1 MRDKVDRPSEAIRE
15 AIRLEA
21 PSLTEVT
28 SANGQRIDADGSV
41 LTDTE
46 KAFARQS
53 ALRGFRRI
61 SAALLVSDAGCV
73 LVALLVGHVIRHSG
87 SIASPEFLGVMALA
101 LPLWVAVFHSFGL
114 YRIKQISAW
123 DEFRGII
130 SATTVGIALIIFCTF
145 WWRSPSRVW
154 LGWTWAFALLFELIV
169 RRLWRWHVRRSK
181 RLGRLAFRTLIVGT
195 NEEAEHLSR
204 TLSAP
209 VRGFAPAG
217 YIATSDNS
225 PSSAEWPIVGRV
237 GDLERA
243 ISEHAIECV
252 FVAATAVTARDM
264 VRVSRACR
272 QANVEMRVSANLP
285 EILTSRL
292 TIQPIEDVMAV
303 SVKPVQLTGMQA
315 LAKRSFDVVMASL
328 SLILTLPVMAVIALA
343 IRITSDGPVL
353 FRQPRVTKDGRLF
366 GMYKFR
372 TMHLDSDRLLEE
384 NLIDLTKP
392 FFKLKDDPRLT
403 RVGRFIRPLSLD
415 ELPQLYNVIRGD
427 MSLVGPRPLPAEQVA
442 ANAQLLAPRHE
453 VRAGITGWWQI
464 SGRSELDSDEAV
476 RLDLFY
482 IDNWSLSLD
491 LYILLKTLGIVIAR
505 RGAY

>member
-1 MRDKVDRPSEAIRE
+1 MSDEARQTSETVRV
-15 AIRLEA
+15 EA
-21 PSLTEVT
+21 PDLTEIT
-28 SANGQRIDADGSV
+28 SAEGQPTAGGTV
-41 LTDTE
+41 PTE
-46 KAFARQS
+46 SGELLPRQS
-53 ALRGFRRI
+53 ALSGFRRI
-61 SAALLVSDAGCV
+61 SGALLVSDAGCV
-73 LVALLVGHVIRHSG
+73 LAALLVAHLIRHG
-87 SIASPEFLGVMALA
+87 RFIASPSFLGVMALA
-101 LPLWVAVFHSFGL
+101 LPLWAAVFHSFGL
-114 YRIKQISAW
+114 YRIKQLSAW

-130 SATTVGIALIIFCTF
+130 SATTVGVVLIIFCTF
-145 WWRSPSRVW
+145 WWRESLSRVW

-195 NEEAEHLSR
+195 NEEAEHLLR

-209 VRGFAPAG
+209 VRGFAPVG

-225 PSSAEWPIVGRV
+225 PSSAEWSVVGRV
-237 GDLERA
+237 GNLEQA

-252 FVAATAVTARDM
+252 FVASTAVTARDM

-285 EILTSRL
+285 DILTSRL

-303 SVKPVQLTGMQA
+303 SVKPVTLTGMQA
-315 LAKRSFDVVMASL
+315 LAKRSFDVMMASL
-328 SLILTLPVMAVIALA
+328 FLVLTLPVMAAIALA
-343 IRITSDGPVL
+343 IRLTSEGPVL
-353 FRQPRVTKDGRLF
+353 FRQQRVTKDGRLF
-366 GMYKFR
+366 TMYKFR
-372 TMHLDSDRLLEE
+372 TMRLDTDRTLRESV
-384 NLIDLTKP
+384 IDLTKP

-415 ELPQLYNVIRGD
+415 ELPQLYNVITGD

-442 ANAQLLAPRHE
+442 ANSQLLAPRHE

-464 SGRSELDSDEAV
+464 GGRSELDSEEAV
-476 RLDLFY
+476 RMDLFY

-491 LYILLKTLGIVIAR
+491 LYIVLKTLGTVAAR